1 MKKFTRKFYN
11 KKLVALGLSSF
22 MGIGLTSTGFAAWVM
37 SKDANEAP
45 EGNVNVAVITDASAK
60 IELDEP
66 ATYDAQKKLWSLND
80 AFSFDAKATD
90 NQGRIRFGGT
100 GAGEDLSLTISGYLT
115 GNEGIKY
122 DLTAQVV
129 LPEGVKNALD
139 QGYIAWADGTD
150 YQTTQTIEL
159 SEDDKFTITLSFV
172 WGEKFA
178 SMNPSEYYDVHETG
192 KATDDETMNAELAA
206 FHSVISAGLQSKT
219 VEETVEMYSGTF
231 KVLLNATP
239 AASETV

>member
-60 IELDEP
+60 IMLDDP
-66 ATYDAQKKLWSLND
+66 ATYDEGKKLWSLND
-80 AFSFDAKATD
+80 AFSFDAKTTD
-90 NQGRIRFGGT
+90 NQGRIRFGGAGT
-100 GAGEDLSLTISGYLT
+100 GEDLSLTISGYLT

-122 DLTAQVV
+122 DLTAQVE
-129 LPEGVKNALD
+129 LPQGVQDALA
-139 QGYIAWADGTD
+139 QGYIAWADGVN
-150 YQTTQTIEL
+150 YQTTTAVDL
-159 SEDDKFTITLSFV
+159 SDDDKFTITLSFV

-192 KATDDETMNAELAA
+192 KATDDETMNAELST
-206 FHSVISAGLQSKT
+206 FHSVISAGLNAKT
-219 VEETVEMYSGTF
+219 AEETIESYSGTF

-239 AASETV
+239 AAAENV